1 MLKWSG
7 ASGRGSGSCSATLWL
22 LLLRPNSHSPALQIS
37 ASNGFLCPGLAEVDV
52 PPFNLHSI
60 WFYRTAGRILRGSLM
75 PTYCICTLMKES
87 RSYLIISYQIDKWL
101 RSFQIVIY
109 LWHRVDLFIHYHF
122 QLNVT
127 TYPVWFLQLIL
138 RLFLYLFDTQF
149 SLCALLC
156 ACPYLYAIIRIICPS
171 CCSLAF
177 SPCHCSAND
186 DEVVLKC
193 PANSARS
200 RCCGGICHLPRKRE
214 LESGF
219 GGRTACHCHLLGM
232 LVSRRL
238 YTCNEK

>member
-1 MLKWSG
+1 MIL
-7 ASGRGSGSCSATLWL
+7 
-22 LLLRPNSHSPALQIS
+22 PHSRKNAARVANANILYMYTDERVEILSYYFIS
-37 ASNGFLCPGLAEVDV
+37 
-52 PPFNLHSI
+52 
-60 WFYRTAGRILRGSLM
+60 
-75 PTYCICTLMKES
+75 
-87 RSYLIISYQIDKWL
+87 IDKSL
-101 RSFQIVIY
+101 RCFYSISIFDIELI
-109 LWHRVDLFIHYHF
+109 HLFPI
-122 QLNVT
+122 NVM

-138 RLFLYLFDTQF
+138 RLFPYPLDTLF

-156 ACPYLYAIIRIICPS
+156 ACPYLYAIISIICPS